1 MKRPQDTPQP
11 SSERIL
17 IRDAEP
23 RDADAVEALVRASN
37 PRRSRPGLPTEAPDE
52 SLHRVLRIAETADG
66 LVAGAQSYEQL
77 DHSQCWLSGL
87 TVHPD
92 CRKHGIAGLLLQDAV
107 TLARRDRML
116 TLRYVTE
123 TTNDAVHQLSLDH
136 GLRPRG
142 TWLDFRREL
151 DEAAC
156 SLGRNKTALGTA
168 AIVRL
173 QPSDR
178 LRVLS
183 LLNASGRTLYVHAG
197 AWRTID
203 DDALARA
210 IEGGEAFFSRSGV
223 GGWGCAIIGTRR
235 PNAIEATMHGPDPAC
250 AKSLLEH
257 LRGLACEST
266 EGVALTIHA
275 PQDAPIA
282 GLLATAV
289 RRGEWHAVTEH
300 PLRVWELVLVG

>member
-1 MKRPQDTPQP
+1 MKRTQDTPLP
-11 SSERIL
+11 SDDSIV

-23 RDADAVEALVRASN
+23 RDGGGVDALARASN
-37 PRRSRPGLPTEAPDE
+37 SRRTRLGLPSEGLDE
-52 SLHRVLRIAETADG
+52 SLHRVLRVAEAADG
-66 LVAGAQSYEQL
+66 LVVGAQAYDQL
-77 DHSQCWLSGL
+77 DRGQCWLSGL
-87 TVHPD
+87 AVLPSY
-92 CRKHGIAGLLLQDAV
+92 RKHGIAGLLLQDAV
-107 TLARRDRML
+107 TLARRDRMR

-142 TWLDFRREL
+142 TWLDFRRDL

-183 LLNASGRTLYVHAG
+183 LLSASGRTLFVHSG

-203 DDALARA
+203 DAALAAA
-210 IEGGEAFFSRSGV
+210 IEREAAFFARSGV
-223 GGWGCAIIGTRR
+223 GGWGLAIIGAQRED
-235 PNAIEATMHGPDPAC
+235 AIEATMYGPDPAC

-257 LRGLACEST
+257 LRSLACEST
-266 EGVALTIHA
+266 EGVALTIHT
-275 PQDAPIA
+275 PQDAPVA

-289 RRGEWHAVTEH
+289 RRGEWHAVTEN
-300 PLRVWELVLVG
+300 PLRVWELALVG